1 MKIIQIILSALVVI
15 FFFLPW
21 IRVNEEFLEQTE
33 RTVKR
38 MSDLISTHE
47 QSVEGPL
54 PSYDPRERR
63 MMEAK
68 ARLSSAQIDLAIWND
83 LDGLSGYDLASDDP
97 WITQTQAILFLVPF
111 LAFVGMLAKNK
122 FFHLIYPLLSF
133 ACLWYAY
140 KDSGNFH
147 YDVAFWCLNADLFL
161 IFALGIAMPM
171 PLSRDEKRTIE
182 RNKIIATFF
191 GISATDSVVKP
202 FGGFGTLSELRQASI
217 RTSEKLDLRGRGISN
232 VEHLM
237 KLTSL
242 KELYLGGNPLTE
254 EAAKRLREALP
265 GCRIDFSTPRQKLRK
280 PRVPQ
285 NES

>member
-1 MKIIQIILSALVVI
+1 MKRIQIILSALVVI
-15 FFFLPW
+15 LFFLPW
-21 IRVNEEFLEQTE
+21 IKVNEEFLEQTE
-33 RTVKR
+33 KTVKR

-68 ARLSSAQIDLAIWND
+68 ARLSSAQIDLEIWND

-122 FFHLIYPLLSF
+122 FFNLIYPLLSF

-140 KDSGNFH
+140 KDSPKFH
-147 YDVAFWCLNADLFL
+147 YDIAFWCLNADLFL

-171 PLSRDEKRTIE
+171 PLSRTEKRTIE
-182 RNKIIATFF
+182 RKKIIATFF
-191 GISATDSVVKP
+191 GISATDSAFKP

-232 VEHLM
+232 VEQLM

-254 EAAKRLREALP
+254 EQVKRLSEALP
-265 GCRIDFSTPRQKLRK
+265 GCRIDFSVPRQKVPK

>member
-140 KDSGNFH
+140 KDSAKFH
-147 YDVAFWCLNADLFL
+147 YDIAYWCLNADLFL

-171 PLSRDEKRTIE
+171 PLSRAEKRAIE
-182 RNKIIATFF
+182 RNKIIASFF
-191 GISATDSVVKP
+191 GILPTASAAKP

-217 RTSEKLDLRGRGISN
+217 RASEKLDLRARGISN

-242 KELYLGGNPLTE
+242 KELYLGGNPLTKE
-254 EAAKRLREALP
+254 QLKRLSSALP
-265 GCRIDFSTPRQKLRK
+265 GCRINWSAPRQKLGK
-280 PRVPQ
+280 TSAPPTK
-285 NES
+285 S